1 MAPGETFRYLLSSDT
16 WKHRLTNRCKIN
28 LLAILPI
35 QVAILSCFSRKTL
48 KLLLPFYINVFV
60 CRKALNHQRETS
72 CTLGFTPSIVQ
83 QQKPSTPPPK
93 PHTPFPPLEKCLSC
107 PTWKPNLGSLG
118 CHFFLNYAEKK
129 KNQMSFCT
137 LESNCRPYHPFPP
150 TLCNLYTGFQW
161 NTPSTNVLCI
171 WQTASSALTLFF
183 VNKETKFPIH
193 KRTNHFIFWVNESVF
208 DLS

>member
-16 WKHRLTNRCKIN
+16 WKHRLPNRCKIN

-35 QVAILSCFSRKTL
+35 QVAILSRFSRKTL

-129 KNQMSFCT
+129 KIKSPFVPWKAIADHII
-137 LESNCRPYHPFPP
+137 LFPP
-150 TLCNLYTGFQW
+150 PYVIYTLAFSEIHPLQMC
-161 NTPSTNVLCI
+161 
-171 WQTASSALTLFF
+171 F
-183 VNKETKFPIH
+183 VYGRQHLQLWPY
-193 KRTNHFIFWVNESVF
+193 S
-208 DLS
+208 L

>member
-16 WKHRLTNRCKIN
+16 WKHRLPNRCKIN

-35 QVAILSCFSRKTL
+35 QVAILSRFSRKTL

-60 CRKALNHQRETS
+60 CRKALNHQRDFVYPGLHAQHCSTAEAIHAAPKTS
-72 CTLGFTPSIVQ
+72 HTFPSPGKMSFLPYMKTQ
-83 QQKPSTPPPK
+83 SWLPGMS
-93 PHTPFPPLEKCLSC
+93 FLSELC
-107 PTWKPNLGSLG
+107 W
-118 CHFFLNYAEKK
+118 EKK

-137 LESNCRPYHPFPP
+137 LESNCRPYHSFPP

-193 KRTNHFIFWVNESVF
+193 TRTNHFIFWVNESVF